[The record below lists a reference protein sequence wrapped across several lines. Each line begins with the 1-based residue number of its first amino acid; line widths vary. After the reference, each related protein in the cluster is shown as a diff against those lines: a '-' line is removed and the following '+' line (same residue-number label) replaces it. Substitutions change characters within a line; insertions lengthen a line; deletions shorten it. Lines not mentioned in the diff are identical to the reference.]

1 MVILARGHFLR
12 IWLMI
17 ILLIISL
24 IGMLAA
30 FIYRVLVNDE
40 IDDKSMNRW
49 ISKLEDLDYVRNNF
63 ESVGHLDI
71 N

>member
-1 MVILARGHFLR
+1 
-12 IWLMI
+12 MI

-24 IGMLAA
+24 ISMLAA
-30 FIYRVLVNDE
+30 FIYRVLANDE
-40 IDDKSMNRW
+40 IDDKCMNRW

>member
-1 MVILARGHFLR
+1 
-12 IWLMI
+12 MI